1 MCYSKDCHKTAIDES
16 IPEADKE
23 ANKAKCKDVA
33 KKEGLR
39 YKEKKDEDK
48 EVVRATTIAQTTEDL
63 VALPGIPQVTIPNSL
78 KYVTKENQTCT
89 IKSQQPKEKKIQKLK
104 INESQ
109 PETFKIQLKE
119 RKNKNKKS
127 SKKTS

>member
-1 MCYSKDCHKTAIDES
+1 MCTLNTVCFMCYSKDCHKTAIDES

-78 KYVTKENQTCT
+78 KYVTKENQT
-89 IKSQQPKEKKIQKLK
+89 
-104 INESQ
+104 
-109 PETFKIQLKE
+109 
-119 RKNKNKKS
+119 
-127 SKKTS
+127 